1 MLDFDE
7 PMSYTSVD
15 VGGVFLLSAPTE
27 SAGAIVQLTAGSGAT
42 ATTVRAT
49 NNRDIKLQPAGSHET
64 QTACFAKATRSMSR
78 LAQNPTVKLALAH
91 TFGRAY
97 AEAVCRVSTLTFG
110 FCSRTAVPER
120 GLVALR

>member
-1 MLDFDE
+1 MLHFDE

-49 NNRDIKLQPAGSHET
+49 NNRDIELQLSAHDM
-64 QTACFAKATRSMSR
+64 A
-78 LAQNPTVKLALAH
+78 ALAAAGI
-91 TFGRAY
+91 GRQ
-97 AEAVCRVSTLTFG
+97 G
-110 FCSRTAVPER
+110 RT
-120 GLVALR
+120 